1 MLFIQQAIPY
11 IALFFIFGGF
21 FFLLVGIVG
30 LLRLPDVF
38 TRMHAMGKCDTLGTG
53 MMLIGLMLLFADITN
68 VTKLIL
74 IAAMII
80 TINPVVTHLIAKT
93 AYNRG
98 TPMAEGSFLIND
110 YVASQRRRKSQPMA
124 AAPEKGGDNS

>member
-1 MLFIQQAIPY
+1 
-11 IALFFIFGGF
+11 
-21 FFLLVGIVG
+21 
-30 LLRLPDVF
+30 
-38 TRMHAMGKCDTLGTG
+38 MGKCDTLGTG
-53 MMLIGLMLLFADITN
+53 MMLIGLMLLVAEITN

-74 IAAMII
+74 IMAMIV

-110 YVASQRRRKSQPMA
+110 YVASQRRRRRQPLVTT
-124 AAPEKGGDNS
+124 PEKGGDNS